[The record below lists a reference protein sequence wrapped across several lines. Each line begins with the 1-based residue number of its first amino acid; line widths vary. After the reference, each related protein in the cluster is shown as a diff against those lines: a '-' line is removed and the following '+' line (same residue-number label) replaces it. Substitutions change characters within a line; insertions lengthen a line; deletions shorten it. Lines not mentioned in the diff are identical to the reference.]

1 MKNRRIFFLLLALC
15 VLPFVATAQGK
26 QGARNNINM
35 IRQRSAYEEGY
46 LERWMNLGKSRSS
59 VRYKKEMLTRIPV
72 NDTTAL
78 LYSEDHSFL
87 YLGGSVEANGYR
99 SAYPSGYGLACYA
112 ITAGNAGSIGAA
124 GTVGTASAK
133 QFEYCFCPWKRGS
146 RHGEGLL
153 VSPDGTVVKATWR
166 WDKLKSVSEEPP
178 TEEELAELDRRIA
191 RLQATVELLGR

>member
-1 MKNRRIFFLLLALC
+1 MKNRRIFFPLLVLC
-15 VLPFVATAQGK
+15 MLPFVATAQGK

-35 IRQRSAYEEGY
+35 IMQRSAYEEGY

-59 VRYKKEMLTRIPV
+59 VRYKKEMLTRVPV

-87 YLGGSVEANGYR
+87 YLGGSVEGNSYR

-112 ITAGNAGSIGAA
+112 ITAGNAGSIGAV
-124 GTVGTASAK
+124 GTVGTASVK
-133 QFEYCFCPWKRGS
+133 QFEYCLCPWKRGS

-153 VSPDGTVVKATWR
+153 LSPDGTVVKAIWR

-178 TEEELAELDRRIA
+178 TEEEMAELDRRIA
-191 RLQATVELLGR
+191 RLQATVQLLGR